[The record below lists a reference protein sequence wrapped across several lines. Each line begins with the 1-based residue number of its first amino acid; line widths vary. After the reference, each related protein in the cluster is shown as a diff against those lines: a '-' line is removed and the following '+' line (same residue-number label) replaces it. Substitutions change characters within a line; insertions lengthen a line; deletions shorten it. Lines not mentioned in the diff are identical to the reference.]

1 MHLTVKV
8 KLYSKSREKCE
19 IYINLLTTE
28 ISNHQYTGF
37 DIRKLKISWLSKKT
51 LKRLSWYPEKTSK
64 IFSGSLESTF
74 VKVKHDIHQL
84 FPIKYQIKLILD
96 ERYLALIQT

>member
-1 MHLTVKV
+1 MTVKV

-37 DIRKLKISWLSKKT
+37 DIRKLHISWFSMEALNLNDYHDISKK
-51 LKRLSWYPEKTSK
+51 LRKSSPVRSS
-64 IFSGSLESTF
+64 
-74 VKVKHDIHQL
+74 
-84 FPIKYQIKLILD
+84 
-96 ERYLALIQT
+96 